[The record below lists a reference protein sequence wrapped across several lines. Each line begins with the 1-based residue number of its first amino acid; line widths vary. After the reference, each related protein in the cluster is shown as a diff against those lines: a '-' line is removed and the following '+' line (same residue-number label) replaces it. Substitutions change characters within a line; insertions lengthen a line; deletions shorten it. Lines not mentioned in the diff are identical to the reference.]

1 MRRKEFAHDQG
12 VITVTLWVA
21 LLPVKV
27 IFGFTILF
35 FCTEIRAPLLD
46 PRLCTWAGQAAA
58 APHWGSGRN
67 CPQASSL
74 CQAPW

>member
-1 MRRKEFAHDQG
+1 MRSKAFAHDQG

-21 LLPVKV
+21 LLVKV

-35 FCTEIRAPLLD
+35 FCVEFRAQLLE
-46 PRLCTWAGQAAA
+46 PYLWAGPADTATRCC
-58 APHWGSGRN
+58 SGHN
-67 CPQASSL
+67 CPQGLSM